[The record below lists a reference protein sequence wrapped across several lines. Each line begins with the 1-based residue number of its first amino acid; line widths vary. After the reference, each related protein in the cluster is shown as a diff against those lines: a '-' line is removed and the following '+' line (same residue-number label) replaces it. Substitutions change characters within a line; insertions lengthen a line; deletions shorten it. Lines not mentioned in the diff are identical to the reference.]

1 MRLYIDGVL
10 HSQDI
15 SVSFAYNGTANAE
28 IGRSDG
34 TALWNGAIDDVRI
47 YNRALSADEIKRL
60 YKIGGTARINT
71 SIPGPTNGL
80 VGYWTFDGKDM
91 SGVQAYDRSGNGNHG
106 TLTNGPMRRIG
117 KIGQALEFDGS
128 DDLVNGIGGTS
139 LNNLADIT
147 VSAWIK
153 SYSFSQNQTIM
164 AKDDCGDST
173 CFLHK
178 KCHTVAFMRLLFCR

>member
-1 MRLYIDGVL
+1 M
-10 HSQDI
+10 
-15 SVSFAYNGTANAE
+15 
-28 IGRSDG
+28 
-34 TALWNGAIDDVRI
+34 
-47 YNRALSADEIKRL
+47 
-60 YKIGGTARINT
+60 
-71 SIPGPTNGL
+71 
-80 VGYWTFDGKDM
+80 DGKDM
-91 SGVQAYDRSGNGNHG
+91 SGVQAYDRSGNGNYG
-106 TLTNGPMRRIG
+106 TLTNGPLRRIG

-128 DDLVNGIGGTS
+128 DDIVNGIGGTS

-178 KCHTVAFMRLLFCR
+178 KCHTVAFMRLLFCQ